1 MTKDLAVID
10 PAQGDEL
17 FAAQRG
23 ERRIPWSALVEMPHE
38 SVVLFQKAIS
48 DYVAAHP
55 RLDVVVVDSKGTDE
69 MIVRWRW
76 RSA

>member
-17 FAAQRG
+17 FRERSG
-23 ERRIPWSALVEMPHE
+23 ERRIPWCVLVEMPHE
-38 SVVLFQKAIS
+38 SVVLFQRAIS

-55 RLDVVVVDSKGTDE
+55 RLDVLVLDSKGTDE
-69 MIVRWRW
+69 MIVKWRW
-76 RSA
+76 R